1 MGAITGDKSQQASGN
16 VQHDKGEAQMN
27 VNCEWSQVLLIGS
40 YRVDIDANTTYRAAS

>member
-27 VNCEWSQVLLIGS
+27 VNCEWSLVLLIGS
-40 YRVDIDANTTYRAAS
+40 CLVDIDANSTCLAAS